1 MAAMLTRLALA
12 AVLAALVAACSTV
25 KIAYNNADEVVA
37 WMVDDYLDLNRE
49 QEQGLRLLLARFHA
63 WHRSTQLPEYA
74 RLLDAAEMRLAEGLT
89 EADVAWAVD
98 AVASRYRLLANRVH
112 ADAVR
117 VLATLSDEQVAYLRR
132 RLDEANRKW
141 AKEHGAD
148 ASPEEQK
155 RLRARR
161 LIERIEHW
169 TGTLTAAQTNRLTE
183 LIDRMPLI
191 TEQSLAYRLRR
202 QRDFLALLERRH
214 DSAALASGLRTWLL
228 DDADRMQA
236 PEYGADYARFVAA
249 RTRFYVEGFALLSAE
264 QKAHVA
270 NRLRRYSRAFR
281 ELAEERP
288 HPSSLAAAP

>member
-1 MAAMLTRLALA
+1 MESMLTRLALA
-12 AVLAALVAACSTV
+12 ATLAALLSACSTV

-37 WMVDDYLDLNRE
+37 WMADDYLDLNRE
-49 QEQGLRLLLARFHA
+49 QEQGLRRLLARFHA

-89 EADVAWAVD
+89 DADVAWAVD
-98 AVASRYRLLANRVH
+98 AVATRYRILANHAH

-117 VLATLSDEQVAYLRR
+117 VLATLSDEQVAHLRR

-141 AKEHGAD
+141 AKEHGAG

-161 LIERIEHW
+161 LLERIEHW
-169 TGTLTAAQTNRLTE
+169 TGSLSSEQTSRLTE

-191 TEQSLAYRLRR
+191 TEQSFAFRLRR

-214 DSAALASGLRTWLL
+214 DTAALASALRAWLL
-228 DDADRMQA
+228 DAGRVHA
-236 PEYGADYARFVAA
+236 PEYESDYARFVEA
-249 RTRFYVEGFALLSAE
+249 RTRLYVEGFRVLGAE
-264 QKAHVA
+264 QKEHVA
-270 NRLRRYSRAFR
+270 NRLRRYARAFR
-281 ELAEERP
+281 ELAEELP
-288 HPSSLAAAP
+288 HPSSLAAAH